1 MTAEKV
7 DLRGA
12 AATLLLTLYMRA
24 WDARQRNPI
33 LGDRYAVEVME
44 RIDVDRRLLFLASG
58 DASAVTCRA
67 RTLDGWTREFLAAH
81 PDDAQVLH
89 LGCGLDSRPLR
100 VEVPESCRW
109 LDVDQPEV
117 IDLRRR
123 LYALPDHVETIPS
136 SVSDDGWWSHVATD
150 RPTLAIAEGL
160 FMYVPGGDV
169 HRAVDRLTDTASEGE
184 LAFDAVAP
192 WTVFAS
198 GMAPSF
204 RTAGARF
211 RWSWDGTDFAKRH
224 PRLWEVDDVSVYDMA
239 AISEPRVYL
248 RPLLS
253 LAGLV
258 PAMRDSM
265 RLHRFRFSGI
275 TS

>member
-1 MTAEKV
+1 MAAEKV
-7 DLRGA
+7 YLRGS

-33 LGDRYAVEVME
+33 LGDRYAVEVMDRVE
-44 RIDVDRRLLFLASG
+44 VDRNLVRWASG

-81 PDDAQVLH
+81 PDAQVLH

-100 VEVPESCRW
+100 VDVPDGCRW
-109 LDVDQPEV
+109 IDVDQPEV
-117 IDLRRR
+117 IALRRR
-123 LYALPDHVETIPS
+123 LYTLPEQVETVPA
-136 SVSDDGWWSHVATD
+136 SVTDDGWWAHVAGD

-160 FMYVPGGDV
+160 FMYVPGEDV
-169 HRAVDRLTDTASEGE
+169 HRVVDRLVSSVPDGE

-192 WTVFAS
+192 WTVRVS
-198 GMAPSF
+198 GWAPSF
-204 RTAGARF
+204 RSAGTRF
-211 RWSWDGTDFAKRH
+211 HWAWDGADFAERH
-224 PRLWEVDDVSVYDMA
+224 PRLWRVDDVSVYDMA

-248 RPLLS
+248 RPALAI
-253 LAGLV
+253 AGLL

-265 RLHRFRFSGI
+265 RLHRFRF

>member
-1 MTAEKV
+1 MPEKIE
-7 DLRGA
+7 LQGA

-24 WDARQRNPI
+24 WDAKQRTPI
-33 LGDRYAVEVME
+33 LGDRYAVEVMDRVE
-44 RIDVDRRLLFLASG
+44 VDPKLLRWASG

-67 RTLDGWTREFLAAH
+67 RTLDGWTRDFLATH
-81 PDDAQVLH
+81 PDAQVLH

-100 VEVPESCRW
+100 VGVPDTCRW

-123 LYALPDHVETIPS
+123 LYTLPDQVECVPT
-136 SVSDDGWWSHVATD
+136 SVSDDRWWAEVATD

-160 FMYVPGGDV
+160 FMYLPEEDV
-169 HRAVDRLTDTASEGE
+169 HRIVDRLVANVPGGE

-192 WTVFAS
+192 WTVRAS
-198 GMAPSF
+198 GLAPQF
-204 RTAGARF
+204 RSTSGRPLF
-211 RWSWDGTDFAKRH
+211 RWAWDGAGFAARH
-224 PRLWEVDDVSVYDMA
+224 PRLTDVDDVSVYDMA

-248 RPLLS
+248 RPLLA

-265 RLHRFRFSGI
+265 RLHRFRFSG
-275 TS
+275 

>member
-7 DLRGA
+7 DLRGS

-24 WDARQRNPI
+24 WDARQRKPI
-33 LGDRYAVEVME
+33 LGDRYAVDVMD
-44 RIDVDRRLLFLASG
+44 RVQVDRKLLLLFATG

-81 PDDAQVLH
+81 PGDAQVLH

-100 VEVPESCRW
+100 VGLPDGCRW

-123 LYALPDHVETIPS
+123 LYALPDPVETIPA
-136 SVSDDGWWSHVATD
+136 SVSDDGWWADVAPD

-160 FMYVPGGDV
+160 FMYVPADDV
-169 HRAVDRLTDTASEGE
+169 HRVVDRLVGTVHGGQ

-192 WTVFAS
+192 WTVPMS
-198 GMAPSF
+198 GWAPQF
-204 RTAGARF
+204 LAAGTRF
-211 RWSWDGTDFAKRH
+211 RWAWDAQEFAERH
-224 PRLWEVDDVSVYDMA
+224 PRLREVDDVSVYDMA
-239 AISEPRVYL
+239 AIAEPRVYL
-248 RPLLS
+248 RPLLVT
-253 LAGLV
+253 AGLI
-258 PAMRDSM
+258 PAFRDSM
-265 RLHRFRFSGI
+265 RLHRFRFGG
-275 TS
+275 

>member
-1 MTAEKV
+1 MNAEKV
-7 DLRGA
+7 DLRGS

-24 WDARQRNPI
+24 WDAQQRNPV

-44 RIDVDRRLLFLASG
+44 RVEVDQTLLLFASG

-67 RTLDGWTREFLAAH
+67 RTLDAWTREYLSAH
-81 PDDAQVLH
+81 PGETQVLH

-100 VEVPESCRW
+100 VGVPDGCRW

-123 LYALPDHVETIPS
+123 LYTLPGNVETIPS
-136 SVSDDGWWSHVATD
+136 SVSDDGWWARVATD

-160 FMYVPGGDV
+160 FMYLPGADV
-169 HRAVDRLTDTASEGE
+169 HRVVDRLLATVPEGE

-192 WTVFAS
+192 WTVHVS
-198 GMAPSF
+198 GWAPAF
-204 RTAGARF
+204 RWAGTRF
-211 RWSWDGTDFAKRH
+211 RWAWDGPEFAERH
-224 PRLWEVDDVSVYDMA
+224 PELWEVDDLSVYDMA

-253 LAGLV
+253 LAGLL

-265 RLHRFRFSGI
+265 RLHRFRFTG
-275 TS
+275 